1 MALKAPD
8 FSAMRETLRSRNFAV
23 FTMGNGLS
31 VLGTWIQRLSVGWLT
46 WDLTNSGSWLGAVAF
61 AEFAPVVF
69 LAPFMGVVTD
79 RVDRRRLALAGQY
92 LAALQALVLA
102 GLTLTHVITPMMV
115 LLLQVF
121 AGIVQPLI
129 QTARLVLVPTL
140 VPRERV
146 GNAVAI
152 TSLVFHTARII
163 GPMIAGFLITAI
175 GVGWSFAANAASYI
189 PVVWALKSLHLPP
202 HQPRAGADPWT
213 KILDEAKHGWHYVF
227 AHPVLGWVVPMVGIM
242 SLLTWSIGDMLPG
255 ITDHMF
261 GRGAT
266 GLATFTSAQ
275 GAGAILG
282 GLILAQRPSA
292 KGLSRIV
299 ALGMIGNGILIAA
312 FSLTSAFW
320 LAVPVLLGSSFFSV
334 MVGVGSQSL
343 TQTTVEDDMR
353 GRSMSVWYTITR
365 AGPALGAVML
375 GSAASVFG
383 FQKPLFVAGMLSAL
397 VAAGMWWRQV
407 KRRQRG

>member
-1 MALKAPD
+1 MAFKAPD

-23 FTMGNGLS
+23 FTMGNGIS

-79 RVDRRRLALAGQY
+79 RLDRRRLALAGQY
-92 LAALQALVLA
+92 LAAIQALALA
-102 GLTLTHVITPMMV
+102 ALTLTHVITPLMV

-152 TSLVFHTARII
+152 TSLVFHTARIV

-189 PVVWALKSLHLPP
+189 PVIWALKALHLPP
-202 HQPRAGADPWT
+202 HRPRAGADPWT
-213 KILDEAKHGWHYVF
+213 KILHDAKQGWHYVF
-227 AHPVLGWVVPMVGIM
+227 AHPILGWVVPMVGVM

-261 GRGAT
+261 GMGAT
-266 GLATFTSAQ
+266 GLATFTAAQ

-282 GLILAQRPSA
+282 GLFLAQRPSQE
-292 KGLSRIV
+292 GLERVCAV
-299 ALGMIGNGILIAA
+299 AMIGNGLMIALFA
-312 FSLTSAFW
+312 MMSQFW
-320 LAVPVLLGSSFFSV
+320 IAVPVLLASSFFSV

-343 TQTTVEDDMR
+343 TQMTAEDDMR
-353 GRSMSVWYTITR
+353 GRSMSVWYTMTR
-365 AGPALGAVML
+365 AGPAIGAVAL
-375 GSAASVFG
+375 GSAASAFG
-383 FQKPLFVAGMLSAL
+383 FEKPLFAAGMLSAM
-397 VAAGMWWRQV
+397 AAAIIWWRNHP
-407 KRRQRG
+407 RRQSP